1 MQNLV
6 PPDNMFLLR
15 FEEGAA
21 IRIQSLMPRSNA
33 MHLFRPTDSF
43 PSGATH
49 TTLASASASALLLVA
64 PIVRAGAI
72 SMEEAYA
79 PLAERLRSWEASH
92 RIHTGRMR
100 KSTRAAVNCGG
111 QGTQYARMVPYG
123 ASTRVLRRGKPPC
136 AQPPCTPT
144 HSTYGTAVA
153 LYGIG
158 GTCQRR
164 RCDEVDL
171 REGSPHEHA
180 HDGKDEADHGNAR
193 AEDAEVAP
201 PIRVRLRVRFRLR
214 WPHLLGRDL
223 GLG

>member
-1 MQNLV
+1 
-6 PPDNMFLLR
+6 MFLR

-21 IRIQSLMPRSNA
+21 IRIQSPMPRSNA

-64 PIVRAGAI
+64 PTGNADAN
-72 SMEEAYA
+72 SMLEAYA
-79 PLAERLRSWEASH
+79 PIDERLRSWEASH

-100 KSTRAAVNCGG
+100 KSTSAAVNCGARACSTPVWYYTA
-111 QGTQYARMVPYG
+111 QGTRRRKYKSAPPGQA
-123 ASTRVLRRGKPPC
+123 ALRPSG
-136 AQPPCTPT
+136 T

-201 PIRVRLRVRFRLR
+201 PIRVRIRARFRLR
-214 WPHLLGRDL
+214 WPHLFGLDL
-223 GLG
+223 GLGVG